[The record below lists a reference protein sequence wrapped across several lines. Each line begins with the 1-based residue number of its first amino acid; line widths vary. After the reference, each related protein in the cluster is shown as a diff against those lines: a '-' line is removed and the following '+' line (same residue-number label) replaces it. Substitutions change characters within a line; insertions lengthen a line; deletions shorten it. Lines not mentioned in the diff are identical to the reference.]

1 MAEATR
7 FKISAA
13 VAGFVRPGVSVEQKL
28 AGLEAVPSLGPS
40 DRVTLIYCLMKD
52 ADAVVKQAA
61 TALFAELSP
70 DVMLQYV
77 ETSDAH
83 PVVLDAIARI
93 HHDNPWIAQALLGSE
108 MLSGP
113 ARQFLQGRTASTPV
127 PPVSPVVTAAE
138 MLQNAE
144 VMTDDLGGAVPAAV
158 AEERADIDEQLS
170 EEGEE
175 VDEEIEEEIEEVDE
189 DGDKFLS
196 KYKIA
201 MIMGISEKI
210 KMALSGDK
218 EWRSILIKDSNKL
231 VSGSVIKNPRIT
243 DGEILTILKVGVQN
257 DEIIR
262 LICANKE
269 WTKNYMIRKALID
282 CPKTPL
288 PNSLRYLAT
297 LNEKDIAGYAKSKN
311 ISSVL
316 STQAKRM
323 LLSKKR

>member
-1 MAEATR
+1 MADPIK
-7 FKISAA
+7 FKISSTVAA
-13 VAGFVRPGVSVEQKL
+13 FVRPGVSGDQKH
-28 AGLEAVPSLGPS
+28 AGLKTASSLDPS

-52 ADAVVKQAA
+52 ADAVVKRAA
-61 TALFAELSP
+61 GNLFAELP
-70 DVMLQYV
+70 EDVILQYV
-77 ETSDAH
+77 DSSEAH
-83 PVVLDAIARI
+83 PSVLDAVARL
-93 HHDNPWIAQALLGSE
+93 HHLNPWVTQALLGNKN
-108 MLSGP
+108 LSGP
-113 ARQFLQGRTASTPV
+113 ARAYLQGGAIATPEV
-127 PPVSPVVTAAE
+127 PVDTPSSEKVQA
-138 MLQNAE
+138 
-144 VMTDDLGGAVPAAV
+144 PAADSPADKPLDQV
-158 AEERADIDEQLS
+158 VEEPDEEPGEEPGEFDEDDEQ
-170 EEGEE
+170 
-175 VDEEIEEEIEEVDE
+175 
-189 DGDKFLS
+189 FLS

-201 MIMGISEKI
+201 MVMGISEKI

-316 STQAKRM
+316 STQAKR
-323 LLSKKR
+323 LILAKKR